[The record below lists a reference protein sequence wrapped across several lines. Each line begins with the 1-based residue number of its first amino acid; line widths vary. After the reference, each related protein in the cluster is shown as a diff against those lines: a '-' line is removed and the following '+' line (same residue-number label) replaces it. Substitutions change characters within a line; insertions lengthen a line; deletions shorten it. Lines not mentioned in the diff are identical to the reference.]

1 MGKKWKFEKS
11 LINKSKIDIFCSKCK
26 LKFDSSLGLY
36 SHESKCKLTENLII
50 DLVNDYVIKLLT
62 ISDINKKYGCSKNLI
77 KMILGDRV
85 RSVSES
91 LIISKKNKNR
101 KLTEEHKDKIR
112 VSRLNYMKNN
122 PEKTAWRLSNLSY
135 PEKLFLDK
143 IKELELDK
151 KYLIVRERSVFPYF
165 VDFAFENEKI
175 AIEIDGSQHEN
186 EDRKNSDIKKDELLN
201 ELGWIVIRFSA
212 KKIISDLDECIKI
225 VTSHIIDG
233 LNKPYDVCG
242 VYLYNDIKNIKIIA
256 DRFKKCK
263 CGNII
268 EKKTNMCRVCDA
280 KNQRK
285 VQRPPY
291 EQLLLEVG
299 EIGYVATG
307 KKYGVSDNSIRKWI
321 RMYKKYGENF

>member
-1 MGKKWKFEKS
+1 MERILYTHFGT
-11 LINKSKIDIFCSKCK
+11 LDKSKDYT
-26 LKFDSSLGLY
+26 LRP
-36 SHESKCKLTENLII
+36 II
-50 DLVNDYVIKLLT
+50 DLIKGGEYDVVI
-62 ISDINKKYGCSKNLI
+62 YGNQSEYK
-77 KMILGDRV
+77 
-85 RSVSES
+85 VSWYEGY
-91 LIISKKNKNR
+91 
-101 KLTEEHKDKIR
+101 
-112 VSRLNYMKNN
+112 LNYGQ
-122 PEKTAWRLSNLSY
+122 EFT
-135 PEKLFLDK
+135 
-143 IKELELDK
+143 
-151 KYLIVRERSVFPYF
+151 
-165 VDFAFENEKI
+165 
-175 AIEIDGSQHEN
+175 G
-186 EDRKNSDIKKDELLN
+186 DELLN

>member
-1 MGKKWKFEKS
+1 MSKKWKFEKS
-11 LINKSKIDIFCSKCK
+11 PINKSKIDIFCSKCK

-62 ISDINKKYGCSKNLI
+62 IRDINKKYGCSKNLI
-77 KMILGDRV
+77 KKILGDRV

-135 PEKLFLDK
+135 PEKLFLEK

-268 EKKTNMCRVCDA
+268 EKKTTMCRTCDG

-307 KKYGVSDNSIRKWI
+307 KKYGVSDSSIRKWI